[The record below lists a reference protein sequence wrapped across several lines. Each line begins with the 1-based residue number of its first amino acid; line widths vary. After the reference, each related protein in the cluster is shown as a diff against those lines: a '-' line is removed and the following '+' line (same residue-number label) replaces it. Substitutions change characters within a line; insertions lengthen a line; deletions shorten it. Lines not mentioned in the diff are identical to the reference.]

1 MDLPGG
7 KAKDQI
13 HHVMETLTL
22 LRTLAEAR
30 VRDYIQLL
38 KKRAVQQ
45 MNRNPKE
52 TTRSKPSTSIGQ
64 HVQVESYFLK
74 RFLKLSCFTA
84 RPRGKRYISFSV
96 FPEQLIACVSIL
108 KKEKPTVAL
117 LHDIKE
123 FAHEESPKKSKPGMN
138 DFISKYF
145 GDGPA
150 SNAARLTMSAQQR
163 RSKLHTIVRRFD
175 FRNVNGK
182 TIQSTDTGVQGSH
195 TCKVSSPSA
204 KLSETRIV
212 DVEPPG
218 EDKSIPEISTS
229 EQQFTTTN
237 GNRHNSQS
245 DCARKREH
253 PCIREDVP
261 DPREDRSSDQSS
273 VLKSYVVS
281 RLSRKRSCAQRK
293 NSSNHFIGDSV
304 GIIAGIVHDTQH
316 DASSVDHQ
324 YTSVRIKSTMPHD
337 DKDQENLPHVGHS
350 CLTSHSS
357 EDLGTVCVR
366 VVHRNSGPQDADV
379 IMCKKDFKT
388 GNIPFMNCQAMNDGM
403 QELTLLNGHAVQNG
417 VGVQYTSVTG
427 DGWSESTIGIHSKY
441 KNITEVHSSS
451 LEGDDLDIC
460 SKPLRMRL
468 RNRIKLQQSGISRK
482 PNASNSEVIDLTS
495 IGS

>member
-163 RSKLHTIVRRFD
+163 RSKLHTIGLVQI
-175 FRNVNGK
+175 VNNLVWLFLLVIGRCLLTRERGAFLCLRSLVQPAK
-182 TIQSTDTGVQGSH
+182 AHGEAGQSCQQNQTDE
-195 TCKVSSPSA
+195 A
-204 KLSETRIV
+204 W
-212 DVEPPG
+212 
-218 EDKSIPEISTS
+218 
-229 EQQFTTTN
+229 
-237 GNRHNSQS
+237 
-245 DCARKREH
+245 
-253 PCIREDVP
+253 
-261 DPREDRSSDQSS
+261 
-273 VLKSYVVS
+273 
-281 RLSRKRSCAQRK
+281 
-293 NSSNHFIGDSV
+293 
-304 GIIAGIVHDTQH
+304 
-316 DASSVDHQ
+316 
-324 YTSVRIKSTMPHD
+324 
-337 DKDQENLPHVGHS
+337 
-350 CLTSHSS
+350 
-357 EDLGTVCVR
+357 
-366 VVHRNSGPQDADV
+366 
-379 IMCKKDFKT
+379 KKK
-388 GNIPFMNCQAMNDGM
+388 I
-403 QELTLLNGHAVQNG
+403 
-417 VGVQYTSVTG
+417 
-427 DGWSESTIGIHSKY
+427 
-441 KNITEVHSSS
+441 
-451 LEGDDLDIC
+451 
-460 SKPLRMRL
+460 
-468 RNRIKLQQSGISRK
+468 
-482 PNASNSEVIDLTS
+482 
-495 IGS
+495 